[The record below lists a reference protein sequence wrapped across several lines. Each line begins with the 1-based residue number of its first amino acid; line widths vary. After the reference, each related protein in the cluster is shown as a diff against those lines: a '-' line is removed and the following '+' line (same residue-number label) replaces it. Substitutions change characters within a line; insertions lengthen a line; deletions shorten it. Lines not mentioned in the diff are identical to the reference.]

1 MKQDI
6 AEYLVDS
13 FVDFKGA
20 VHQVVL
26 CALSQS
32 PVDPE
37 GIEDLGI
44 CWHDGCYVNEEAGS
58 VDVYRTLSIGFAIC
72 NPCDTFDFEKGKRIA
87 LHKAEQMD
95 PKLYST
101 TPGVINTTLVRAFLH
116 QEMEY
121 LKKYPG
127 KFING
132 YDEAAAKFEARKT
145 AEEELKNLSTEEAE
159 VVQAIVN
166 HVDLD
171 KCIRLSKYVKK
182 TI

>member
-1 MKQDI
+1 
-6 AEYLVDS
+6 
-13 FVDFKGA
+13 
-20 VHQVVL
+20 
-26 CALSQS
+26 
-32 PVDPE
+32 
-37 GIEDLGI
+37 
-44 CWHDGCYVNEEAGS
+44 
-58 VDVYRTLSIGFAIC
+58 
-72 NPCDTFDFEKGKRIA
+72 
-87 LHKAEQMD
+87 
-95 PKLYST
+95 
-101 TPGVINTTLVRAFLH
+101 
-116 QEMEY
+116 